1 MAAHAGADNVHT
13 RKMAEFVSGLTY
25 EQIPAEVR
33 ERIKLLI
40 LDSLG
45 CAIYG
50 ANLEWCRILRGTL
63 EALDATRTTSIWGT
77 DRKLSSPHAALLNGT
92 QVQGFELDDVHRK
105 AVLHVGAVTLP
116 ALIAVAESHAQ
127 LSGRDLLTSA
137 VAGYEIGPR
146 VGLCM
151 GQEHIGQGWHSGATV
166 GIFSAA
172 AGAARGLKLDADKTV
187 HALGIAGTQSSG
199 LMAAQYGAM
208 VKRMHAGRAAQS
220 GLYGALLAKDGFTG
234 IVDVFE
240 APYGGFC
247 TTFSRSDDRFNLDE
261 LSAGLGERFETL
273 RISLKFYSCV
283 GSNHTTLDA
292 IRDIRKRRPFTL
304 DDIDEIV
311 VHGSQV
317 TVDHVGW
324 PYRPEGLTSAQLNLP
339 FCVAT
344 LLIEGDVFVDEF
356 TADCVDD
363 AARIKLSRKVKV
375 VHDPAITAL
384 GAGSRHKVRVDIRFR
399 DGTVESETREA
410 PRGSEQSFASS
421 DDIVGKI
428 PQADAR
434 CHAGNAAGRAGRCG
448 AWPGQIARQPYAHR
462 AIARRQQGIGN
473 GIRRLR
479 PSRSHRAKAAG
490 FLRGPSENRRSVR
503 PLPASTPI
511 ISPNI
516 IRRRS
521 AWRRRRTSFWPRWR
535 SAPSGCASG
544 RWSSCCRSTIRC
556 G

>member
-1 MAAHAGADNVHT
+1 MAEHGNTDNVHT
-13 RKMAEFVSGLTY
+13 RRIAEFVSRLTY

-63 EALDATRTTSIWGT
+63 EKLDATRTTSIWGT
-77 DRKLSSPHAALLNGT
+77 NARLSSDHAALLNGT

-127 LSGRDLLTSA
+127 LSGCDFLTAA

-151 GQEHIGQGWHSGATV
+151 GPEHIGQGWHSGATV

-172 AGAARGLKLDADKTV
+172 AGAARALSLDADKTV

-247 TTFSRSDDRFNLDE
+247 TTFSRSQDRFNLNE
-261 LSAGLGERFETL
+261 LSAGLGQKFETMG
-273 RISLKFYSCV
+273 IALKFYSCV

-292 IRDIRKRRPFTL
+292 LRDIRKRRPFAL
-304 DDIDEIV
+304 DEIEAII

-324 PYRPEGLTSAQLNLP
+324 PYKPEGLTAAQLNLP

-356 TADCVDD
+356 TPDCIDD
-363 AARIKLSRKVKV
+363 AARINLSRKVKV

-384 GAGSRHKVRVDIRFR
+384 GAGARHKVRVDVQFR
-399 DGTVESETREA
+399 DGSVERETREA
-410 PRGSEQSFASS
+410 PRGSEQSFASAH
-421 DDIVGKI
+421 DIAEKFRKLTKAAM
-428 PQADAR
+428 PAKQQDALIDAVLGLDKLPDSR
-434 CHAGNAAGRAGRCG
+434 TL
-448 AWPGQIARQPYAHR
+448 IE
-462 AIARRQQGIGN
+462 
-473 GIRRLR
+473 RLR
-479 PSRSHRAKAAG
+479 V
-490 FLRGPSENRRSVR
+490 E
-503 PLPASTPI
+503 
-511 ISPNI
+511 
-516 IRRRS
+516 
-521 AWRRRRTSFWPRWR
+521 
-535 SAPSGCASG
+535 
-544 RWSSCCRSTIRC
+544 
-556 G
+556 

>member
-1 MAAHAGADNVHT
+1 MAEHVNADNVHT
-13 RKMAEFVSGLTY
+13 RAIASFVSGLSY
-25 EQIPAEVR
+25 KQIPVEVR
-33 ERIKLLI
+33 ERIKLLM

-63 EALDATRTTSIWGT
+63 ETLDSTRTTSIWGT
-77 DRKLSSPHAALLNGT
+77 QARLSSPHAALVNGT

-116 ALIAVAESHAQ
+116 ALIAVAESHAR
-127 LSGRDLLTSA
+127 LSGRDFLAAA

-172 AGAARGLKLDADKTV
+172 AGAARALNLDAGKTV

-220 GLYGALLAKDGFTG
+220 GLYAALLAANGFTG

-247 TTFSRSDDRFNLDE
+247 TTFSRSQDRFNLAE
-261 LSAGLGERFETL
+261 LSAGLGQKFETMG
-273 RISLKFYSCV
+273 IALKFYSCV

-292 IRDIRKRRPFTL
+292 IRDIRARRPFTL
-304 DDIDEIV
+304 DEIDQIV
-311 VHGSQV
+311 VYGSQV

-324 PYRPEGLTSAQLNLP
+324 PYKPDGLTAAQLNLP
-339 FCVAT
+339 FCIAT

-356 TADCVDD
+356 KPECVDD
-363 AARIKLSRKVKV
+363 EARIKLSRKVKV

-384 GAGSRHKVRVDIRFR
+384 GAGQRHKVRVEIAFR
-399 DGTVESETREA
+399 DGSAETETREA
-410 PRGSEQSFASS
+410 PRGSERSFASA
-421 DDIVGKI
+421 DDIIGKFRKLTRGVMA
-428 PQADAR
+428 PKQQDALVDAVIGLER
-434 CHAGNAAGRAGRCG
+434 LSDSQELIALLRA
-448 AWPGQIARQPYAHR
+448 
-462 AIARRQQGIGN
+462 
-473 GIRRLR
+473 
-479 PSRSHRAKAAG
+479 
-490 FLRGPSENRRSVR
+490 
-503 PLPASTPI
+503 
-511 ISPNI
+511 
-516 IRRRS
+516 
-521 AWRRRRTSFWPRWR
+521 
-535 SAPSGCASG
+535 
-544 RWSSCCRSTIRC
+544 
-556 G
+556 